1 MILVMDKNGLLLF
14 MLICYAI
21 PIYYVYSNYRSN
33 HSVSSIICSDECKYH
48 ILFFMLLMG
57 IGTLL
62 YEMKRKD
69 TYSTLFIG
77 ILLIG
82 IYGLLFM
89 NESHTI
95 HYFFAFLVF
104 LSILLFMI
112 RHCYVTG
119 CNIVLSSSLVV
130 AIITLLCIVA
140 QMNQNIFYGEIMYLI
155 NFAFFYLYLH
165 FIPVSNTCLIGKER
179 I

>member
-1 MILVMDKNGLLLF
+1 MDKNGLLLF
-14 MLICYAI
+14 MLICYAM
-21 PIYYVYSNYRSN
+21 PIYYVYSNYVSN
-33 HSVSSIICSDECKYH
+33 HSVSNIICDDTCKYH
-48 ILFFMLLMG
+48 ILFFMFLMG

-62 YEMKRKD
+62 YEMKRND

-119 CNIVLSSSLVV
+119 CDMILSSSLVV
-130 AIITLLCIVA
+130 AMITLLCIIV
-140 QMNQNIFYGEIMYLI
+140 QMNKNIFYGEIIYLL

-165 FIPVSNTCLIGKER
+165 FIPVSNMCPITKER